1 MTFINPVEILGLS
14 HTPVNAIDSSVIRKA
29 KKALLAEVELSDD
42 GYFHYRGQA
51 LTTSDCE
58 RYIDELEEKD
68 KLEFYHFIAGN
79 EKLNNFL
86 AGTDNSL
93 FSAFRHES
101 IYRLPEFISFISP
114 YFAAAYDKALVQT
127 YKQADPAAFRE
138 IISTPPLV
146 TEADI
151 DRAFKSLRGVV
162 EEQIEEFMTLTQQS
176 KDKQL
181 PFGPAEAP
189 EIVQNKVSIEKVNA
203 FPAYLHVLRTRL
215 LREMREFTVY
225 MFNNYDCLAIAIRLV
240 NWMTEF
246 NMEEAARQ
254 KLEEDLQALN
264 KMMAQQVDQEKY
276 GPVIEEYELLL
287 NGIRSQIAAINT
299 HAISLAT
306 LRNWVESRVNIE
318 AINQLPDDLRMI
330 RNQIALALNDL
341 AVAVWNK
348 HTSKKDCWSY
358 IEMAESIV
366 AVQPDTQRIIVNT
379 KSKLEELMQGSSEN
393 SSVGP
398 WVIGIIIAIFI
409 FAFLSSRTRHSS
421 SSYDYYQPTYQPPKA
436 SEDSKIT
443 IGSLSEIGNTSGSYP
458 AIVTVSNMSRED
470 VLLFLSPTDT
480 SRRPYRQYCPA
491 GSDYNKGLAV
501 DAGTYVIQIVTGN
514 KTNLKLMENSKQK
527 KLPPSLKVKTLDEL
541 YSFGSPSEREIT
553 WAMIKLTRGSGVE
566 IKAKIETHS
575 IHTK

>member
-14 HTPVNAIDSSVIRKA
+14 HTPVNAIDSSVVRKA

-42 GYFHYRGQA
+42 GYFHYRNQA

-68 KLEFYHFIAGN
+68 KLEFYHFIASN

-86 AGTDNSL
+86 VGTDNSL

-114 YFAAAYDKALVQT
+114 YFAAAYDKALIQT
-127 YKQADPAAFRE
+127 YKQADPTAFRE

-151 DRAFKSLRGVV
+151 DRSFKSLRSVI
-162 EEQIEEFMTLTQQS
+162 EEQIEEFITLTQQS

-181 PFGPAEAP
+181 PFGVAEAP

-203 FPAYLHVLRTRL
+203 FPSYLHVLRTRL

-225 MFNNYDCLAIAIRLV
+225 MFNNYDCLAIAIRIIT
-240 NWMTEF
+240 WMTEF
-246 NMEEAARQ
+246 NMEEAASQ
-254 KLEEDLQALN
+254 KLEEDLLALN
-264 KMMAQQVDQEKY
+264 KMMGQQVDQEKY

-306 LRNWVESRVNIE
+306 LRNWIESRVNIE
-318 AINQLPDDLRMI
+318 AINQLPDDLRLI

-348 HTSKKDCWSY
+348 HTSKKDCWTY

-398 WVIGIIIAIFI
+398 WVIGIIVTIIL
-409 FAFLSSRTRHSS
+409 FAFISSRTRHSS
-421 SSYDYYQPTYQPPKA
+421 RSYNYYQPTYQQPKGY
-436 SEDSKIT
+436 EDSKIS
-443 IGSLSEIGNTSGSYP
+443 IGSLSEVGNASGSYP
-458 AIVTVSNMSRED
+458 AIVTISNASRED
-470 VLLFLSPTDT
+470 VLLFLSPVDT
-480 SRRPYRQYCPA
+480 SRQPYRQYCPA
-491 GSDYNKGLAV
+491 ASDHNKSLKV
-501 DAGTYVIQIVTGN
+501 DAGNYVVQIVTGN
-514 KTNLKLMENSKQK
+514 KTDLKLLENSKRK
-527 KLPPSLKVKTLDEL
+527 KLPASLKVNTLDEL
-541 YSFGSPSEREIT
+541 HYFGSPSEGEIT
-553 WAMIKLTRGSGVE
+553 WGMIKLAGGSGIEITAKVE
-566 IKAKIETHS
+566 IHS